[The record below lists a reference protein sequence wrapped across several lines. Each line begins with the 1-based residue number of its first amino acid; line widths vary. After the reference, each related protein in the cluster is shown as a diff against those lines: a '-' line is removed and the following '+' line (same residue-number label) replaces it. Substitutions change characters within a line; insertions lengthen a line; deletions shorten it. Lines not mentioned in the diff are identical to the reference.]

1 MCLAGEL
8 ERLREENGAL
18 CALALRERRDDTLR
32 FLTDLRV
39 PFDNNQ
45 AERDVRLPKAKQK
58 ISGGFGSPVGR
69 RTGPSLYGFGPTGQV
84 GTSSDASR
92 QRHRHEAR

>member
-45 AERDVRLPKAKQK
+45 AERDVRLPKAKTHLQ
-58 ISGGFGSPVGR
+58 GLWLPVGR